1 MPSPEEVVAM
11 MDVVLGGAMGLV
23 LAVLLTNPSKLKVR
37 IVTSKVVEEKAEPAP
52 DAKAKGAKKK
62 K

>member
-1 MPSPEEVVAM
+1 M

-23 LAVLLTNPSKLKVR
+23 LAILLNNPPKPKKVR
-37 IVTSKVVEEKAEPAP
+37 AVTSKVVEDTPEAEAA
-52 DAKAKGAKKK
+52 AKPAKGDKKNEKKK

>member
-1 MPSPEEVVAM
+1 M

-23 LAVLLTNPSKLKVR
+23 LAILLNNPPKPKKVR
-37 IVTSKVVEEKAEPAP
+37 AVTSKVVEDVPEPEAA
-52 DAKAKGAKKK
+52 AKPAKGDKKK